1 MLGSSNWRT
10 SALPGL
16 IRVDH
21 AGKVSEIATGCR
33 WRMPCSE

>member
-33 WRMPCSE
+33 WGMPCSE